1 MSANRFAS
9 LAYDDD
15 DDEISGLQP
24 VKVEPI
30 IHVPTTPPFAELPPS
45 IQKPLTKVSIKNLKP
60 RASRSYSFYEIANPI
75 RPNVYAMVDDTVPP
89 PTDAPPTDA
98 PPSSPLHSSD
108 TTMNTLADRLRSTL
122 QKEEAQKTNRHFDE
136 ARTFEMSTV
145 ITGQRFRRATPLNNF
160 RVLEPETK
168 HSETT

>member
-15 DDEISGLQP
+15 DDEISGLLP
-24 VKVEPI
+24 VKIEPI
-30 IHVPTTPPFAELPPS
+30 IHIPKTPPFAELPPS

-75 RPNVYAMVDDTVPP
+75 QPNVYAMVDDTVPE
-89 PTDAPPTDA
+89 PTDA
-98 PPSSPLHSSD
+98 PPSSPLHATDKS
-108 TTMNTLADRLRSTL
+108 MNTLADRLRSTL

-145 ITGQRFRRATPLNNF
+145 ITGQRFRRVTPLNNF
-160 RVLEPETK
+160 RVLEAETK
-168 HSETT
+168 PSGTS

>member
-15 DDEISGLQP
+15 DEEISGLLP

-30 IHVPTTPPFAELPPS
+30 IHIPTTPPFAELPPS

-75 RPNVYAMVDDTVPP
+75 QPNVYAMVDDTVPE
-89 PTDAPPTDA
+89 PTDA
-98 PPSSPLHSSD
+98 PPSSPLHATDKS
-108 TTMNTLADRLRSTL
+108 MNTLADRLRSTL

-145 ITGQRFRRATPLNNF
+145 ITGQRFRRVTPLKDF
-160 RVLEPETK
+160 RVLEAETK
-168 HSETT
+168 PSATT

>member
-15 DDEISGLQP
+15 DDEISGLLP

-145 ITGQRFRRATPLNNF
+145 ITGQRFRRTTPLKNF
-160 RVLEPETK
+160 RVLEAETK
-168 HSETT
+168 PSETT

>member
-15 DDEISGLQP
+15 DDEISGLLP
-24 VKVEPI
+24 IKVEPI

-60 RASRSYSFYEIANPI
+60 RVSRSYSFYEIANPI

-145 ITGQRFRRATPLNNF
+145 ITGQRFRRTTPLNNF
-160 RVLEPETK
+160 RILEPETK
-168 HSETT
+168 PSEIT

>member
-15 DDEISGLQP
+15 DDEISGLLP

-75 RPNVYAMVDDTVPP
+75 RPNVYAMVDDTVP
-89 PTDAPPTDA
+89 PPTDA

-168 HSETT
+168 PSETT

>member
-15 DDEISGLQP
+15 DDEISGLLP

-30 IHVPTTPPFAELPPS
+30 IHIPTTPPFAELPPS

-75 RPNVYAMVDDTVPP
+75 QPNVYAMVDDTVPEH
-89 PTDAPPTDA
+89 TDA
-98 PPSSPLHSSD
+98 PPSSPLHATDKS
-108 TTMNTLADRLRSTL
+108 MNTLADRLRSTL

-145 ITGQRFRRATPLNNF
+145 ITGQRFRRVTPLNNF
-160 RVLEPETK
+160 RVLEAETK
-168 HSETT
+168 PSGTT

>member
-15 DDEISGLQP
+15 DDEISTLIP
-24 VKVEPI
+24 VKLEPI
-30 IHVPTTPPFAELPPS
+30 IHIPTTPPFAELPPS

-60 RASRSYSFYEIANPI
+60 RVSRSYSFYEIANPI
-75 RPNVYAMVDDTVPP
+75 QPNIYSMVDDTV
-89 PTDAPPTDA
+89 PPTDA
-98 PPSSPLHSSD
+98 PPSSPLHSPD
-108 TTMNTLADRLRSTL
+108 TSMNTLADRLRSTL

-145 ITGQRFRRATPLNNF
+145 ITGQRFRRVTPLNNF
-160 RVLEPETK
+160 RVLEAETK
-168 HSETT
+168 TAETT